1 MKEQVLQL
9 EHGAIAMLRAS
20 QRVQE
25 TKFKYNTDR
34 VGVYYGC
41 DGKMRRLRR
50 IDKYVVRDA
59 EDDGAECCDLY
70 LYEKSVIK
78 CSVGEN
84 VMKMSNGNTLS
95 VECSYRIY
103 DFPLFATAMLDRQ
116 HPLTKEP
123 AASRAVVE
131 AICDYLAHNKVE
143 GVVGID
149 IEAELNAAA
158 GKVMARLNAFEQIA
172 GKGIELTSFRFI
184 VR

>member
-1 MKEQVLQL
+1 MKEQILQL
-9 EHGAIAMLRAS
+9 EHGVIAMLRES
-20 QRVQE
+20 QRTQN
-25 TKFKYNTDR
+25 TKFRYDDN
-34 VGVYYGC
+34 VGVYYKC
-41 DGKMRRLRR
+41 DGMMHR
-50 IDKYVVRDA
+50 IRKTDKYTVREGGDKNGN
-59 EDDGAECCDLY
+59 GAYDLY
-70 LYEKSVIK
+70 LYDKGVIK
-78 CSVGEN
+78 CSAGGN